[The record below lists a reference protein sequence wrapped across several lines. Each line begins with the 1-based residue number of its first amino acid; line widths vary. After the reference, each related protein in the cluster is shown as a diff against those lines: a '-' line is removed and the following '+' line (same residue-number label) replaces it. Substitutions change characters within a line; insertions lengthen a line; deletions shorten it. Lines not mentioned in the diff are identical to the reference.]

1 MSVRKEGDTR
11 EVVVDL
17 DDWADLAERKIKEAQ
32 AAGHFDKLPG
42 FGKPLRLDDNPHEGE
57 WALAHRILRN
67 ANISPPWIALQQQ
80 VQRRSDALRAR
91 LAEVGRQLHDRR
103 RRLLILPYSER
114 ARATKRLRADSA
126 AERTRYLREAAAL
139 DRLLT
144 AYNAALPR
152 HLFWLQKPRFTPRR
166 AAAMFDKAC
175 PPLDGVQ

>member
-1 MSVRKEGDTR
+1 MSVRKEGDAR

-42 FGKPLRLDDNPHEGE
+42 LGKPLQLDDNPHEGE
-57 WALAHRILRN
+57 WALAHRLLRN

-80 VQRRSDALRAR
+80 VQRRSDSLRAS
-91 LAEVGRQLHDRR
+91 LARIGRELDDRCQ
-103 RRLLILPYSER
+103 RLLTLPYSER
-114 ARATKRLRADSA
+114 VRATKRLRADRA
-126 AERTRYLREAAAL
+126 AARIRYLREAAAL
-139 DRLLT
+139 DRLLA

-152 HLFWLQKPRFTPRR
+152 HLFWLQKPRRTPQRT
-166 AAAMFDKAC
+166 AARFDKAC